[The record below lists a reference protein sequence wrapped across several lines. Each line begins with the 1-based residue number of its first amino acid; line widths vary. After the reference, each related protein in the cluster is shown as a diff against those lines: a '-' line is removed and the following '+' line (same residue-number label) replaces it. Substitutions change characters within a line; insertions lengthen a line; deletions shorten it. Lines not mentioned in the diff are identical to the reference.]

1 MRRMMRVLVAVGAVA
16 ALALAGAAVI
26 VAPAVA
32 APSAGSVCSPGQP
45 YPPSAGVMLRVS
57 TDTPYQG
64 QSIEVSGSGYCANE
78 TVTLMMSA
86 QRLGTA
92 HASAKGSFEVKERIT
107 ENPGRYRLTGTG
119 QDGDHASVAMTVRPG
134 SGVEPISAHRPGA
147 NAPGANGHAPAANG
161 AVPAA
166 GGPGA
171 GGLAF
176 TGVDVALLIAIAVV
190 PLGAGS
196 YLVYAGR
203 RRRLTRG

>member
-1 MRRMMRVLVAVGAVA
+1 MRRMIRVLAVA
-16 ALALAGAAVI
+16 ALALGGVAGAAV
-26 VAPAVA
+26 VMAPAVA

-45 YPPSAGVMLRVS
+45 YPPSAGVMLMVS
-57 TDTPYQG
+57 TTTPYQG

-78 TVTLMMSA
+78 TVTLSMGG

-92 HASAKGSFEVKERIT
+92 HADAKGSFDPKVRIT
-107 ENPGRYRLTGTG
+107 EDPGRYRLTGAG

-134 SGVEPISAHRPGA
+134 SGVEPISVHRPGA
-147 NAPGANGHAPAANG
+147 NGPGSNGHAPAANG

-166 GGPGA
+166 AGA
-171 GGLAF
+171 GTGGLAF
-176 TGVDVALLIAIAVV
+176 TGIDVALLIAIAVAL
-190 PLGAGS
+190 LGAGS

>member
-1 MRRMMRVLVAVGAVA
+1 MRRMIRVLAVA
-16 ALALAGAAVI
+16 ALAVAGAV
-26 VAPAVA
+26 VVMAPAVA

-57 TDTPYQG
+57 TTTPYQG

-78 TVTLMMSA
+78 TVTLRMGG
-86 QRLGTA
+86 QRLGTV
-92 HASAKGSFEVKERIT
+92 HADAKGSFDPKVRIT
-107 ENPGRYRLTGTG
+107 EDPGRYRLTGAG

-134 SGVEPISAHRPGA
+134 SGVEPISVHRPGA
-147 NAPGANGHAPAANG
+147 NGPGSNGHAPAANG

-166 GGPGA
+166 AGA
-171 GGLAF
+171 GTGGLAF
-176 TGVDVALLIAIAVV
+176 TGIDLALLIAIAVAL
-190 PLGAGS
+190 LGAGS